1 MGCTK
6 TTGNSHNKKSATY
19 ESKWSKPRKQLDWH
33 RTLFDMLR
41 KENVLMSSTVNND
54 EDQQI
59 TENET
64 ETQIDTLLDNMTDV
78 SDESEESARLW
89 WQFKWFWRR
98 WTWNSNETIT
108 VT

>member
-1 MGCTK
+1 M
-6 TTGNSHNKKSATY
+6 
-19 ESKWSKPRKQLDWH
+19 
-33 RTLFDMLR
+33 FR

-78 SDESEESARLW
+78 SDESEESARL
-89 WQFKWFWRR
+89 
-98 WTWNSNETIT
+98 
-108 VT
+108 